1 MKISGLSQ
9 LLGFVYIIERTFLV
23 WADHKFSL
31 KPIVIL
37 EVWEDVCWLF
47 IIFHWSCT
55 QQHLKAD
62 LLIFHIRFIYIHRA
76 KDTNLKKLKLHIC
89 CEESEDTYE
98 LCSEKIQICI
108 RKYNCTN
115 IAEQECYMLS
125 KLIKIQEI
133 VVARWNNFPMHSKSS
148 F

>member
-47 IIFHWSCT
+47 IRFNWSCT
-55 QQHLKAD
+55 QQYLKPV
-62 LLIFHIRFIYIHRA
+62 LLTFDIRFISTQ
-76 KDTNLKKLKLHIC
+76 KDTNLKKLKHHIC
-89 CEESEDTYE
+89 CKE
-98 LCSEKIQICI
+98 SEKIQICI

-115 IAEQECYMLS
+115 IAEEECYMLS